1 MKPEDAPLRSVHT
14 TNFPAILK
22 QLGIS
27 LVVSTYQAG
36 KLIVVRADGANL
48 NTHFRVFDKPMG
60 MAATRERIALG
71 TTYRL
76 WELRNIPAVAQKLT
90 PPGKHDACYLPR
102 AMHVT
107 GDIDIHEMAW
117 AGTELWFVNT
127 RFSCLCTLR
136 VDCSFVPRWRPPF
149 ISAYDLTDRCHLN
162 GLAVRDGRPKYMTAL
177 GESDRP
183 NGWRDRKADGGI
195 LMDIETN
202 EILLRGLSMPHS
214 PRWYNGK
221 LWVLE
226 SGKGSLSWVDLE
238 QGRPVAIAQL
248 PGFTRGLDF
257 YGNLAF
263 VGLSQVRESA
273 VFSGIPLTKTL
284 VERICGVWVVDI
296 RNGNILAFLRFEEAV
311 QEIFAISVLPGIQF
325 PEVIDWDEALLA
337 SSYTIPDDALAETLM
352 PETAPDG
359 AHVQFRQGNE
369 HYQNEEWQDA
379 IAAFRRCLELQP
391 DHLPAR
397 YNLGVA
403 LHHADQDEAAIAEL
417 RQVIAAEAS
426 HAEAHNWLGC
436 ILDRRR
442 QANEAIAC
450 YEQAIRIRP
459 EFALAHHN
467 LSMALLGRGD
477 FERGWAEYE
486 WRWKTSQFT
495 PFKCPQ
501 PQWDGREMPD
511 KTLLIHTEQGAGDA
525 IQFARFIP
533 LAAQRCGQVLLVC
546 TPQLKP
552 LLSSVTGCD
561 RIETPGEIPLSEFD
575 AYVPLMSLPHLLNTR
590 LDTIPAETPYLSTN
604 SSSTFKLTNANVQV
618 GLVWAGSP
626 THTNDRQRSCQLD
639 DFLPLLQLPDIEF
652 YSLQVGDR
660 SQDIGQLPLETT
672 LQDLSPLLSDYGET
686 AALVNQLDLTI
697 SVDTSVAHLVGSLG
711 KPIWTLLAHNPDWR
725 WLQDRDDSPWY
736 PTMRLFRQPQPGDW
750 VSVIEQVKQAL
761 QQFQAQRSLPSS
773 V

>member
-1 MKPEDAPLRSVHT
+1 MSILMVCLFYFNGGDGTLVEMKLNPLIMKPEDAPLRSVHT

-76 WELRNIPAVAQKLT
+76 WELRNIPAVAQKLA
-90 PPGKHDACYLPR
+90 PPDKHDACYLPR

-117 AGTELWFVNT
+117 AGEDLWFVNT

-162 GLAVRDGRPKYMTAL
+162 GLAVRDERPKYVTAL
-177 GESDRP
+177 GETDRP
-183 NGWRDRKADGGI
+183 SGWRDRKADGGI

-221 LWVLE
+221 LWLLE
-226 SGKGSLSWVDLE
+226 SGKGSLSWVDWQ
-238 QGRPVAIAQL
+238 QGSPVAIAQL

-311 QEIFAISVLPGIQF
+311 QEIFAISVLPGIRF

-337 SSYTIPDDALAETLM
+337 SSYTIPDEALAETLV
-352 PETAPDG
+352 PKEEPDG
-359 AHVQFRQGNE
+359 APVHFRQGNE
-369 HYQNEEWQDA
+369 HYQKQEWEDA

-403 LHHADQDEAAIAEL
+403 LHHADQDEAAIAQL

-459 EFALAHHN
+459 DFALAHHN
-467 LSMALLGRGD
+467 LGMALLMLGN

-486 WRWKTSQFT
+486 WRWQTSQFT

-501 PQWDGREMPD
+501 PKWDGSEMPG

-525 IQFARFIP
+525 IQFVRFIP

-552 LLSSVTGCD
+552 LLSTVAAYVGEAGLQEY
-561 RIETPGEIPLSEFD
+561 RVETPGEIPLTDFD
-575 AYVPLMSLPHLLNTR
+575 AYVPLMSLPHLLGTS
-590 LDTIPAETPYLSTN
+590 LETIPAEVPYLSAASSAPFKIAN
-604 SSSTFKLTNANVQV
+604 SNFQV

-626 THTNDRQRSCQLD
+626 THTNDRQRSCRLD

-660 SQDIGQLPLETT
+660 SVKTPDQDEGVW
-672 LQDLSPLLSDYGET
+672 
-686 AALVNQLDLTI
+686 LVISLRDMNRLDEADRGAILTI
-697 SVDTSVAHLVGSLG
+697 NPVDPL
-711 KPIWTLLAHNPDWR
+711 I
-725 WLQDRDDSPWY
+725 
-736 PTMRLFRQPQPGDW
+736 
-750 VSVIEQVKQAL
+750 
-761 QQFQAQRSLPSS
+761 
-773 V
+773 